1 VLKSL
6 DGGSWSTGV
15 TQIGSDIKGHNPDGY
30 TYMSA
35 WNCIYSSLPGFGRS
49 VSISVDGKRVSA
61 GSPGYKDVSYAAQAA
76 HGDTRYFVL
85 NTDSSAY
92 DEPMASRDDNTTP
105 SLGGPWSF
113 VRQNGSWA
121 SWNISMSED
130 GSRLFVGSRESSY
143 SIIPYDFSGT
153 TFYPAGPIVRTGGS
167 GVGPN
172 TIEFGTTAHIPNIV
186 GGKGYLSGYRS
197 AAHNGASCV
206 ISHPAYPEAF
216 RYN

>member
-1 VLKSL
+1 VELEYRCQHKL
-6 DGGSWSTGV
+6 GRN
-15 TQIGSDIKGHNPDGY
+15 IKGHNPDGY

-130 GSRLFVGSRESSY
+130 GSRLFVGSRENSY

-153 TFYPAGPIVRTGGS
+153 TFTQLVQ
-167 GVGPN
+167 
-172 TIEFGTTAHIPNIV
+172 
-186 GGKGYLSGYRS
+186 
-197 AAHNGASCV
+197 
-206 ISHPAYPEAF
+206 
-216 RYN
+216 